1 MVWKYC
7 AGINLSKRNTKCVL
21 QCVLL
26 SSKRMN
32 NSILRTLIHILYD
45 DIRKLK
51 QMHIKVSGVSYT
63 SYAINYSPSPSDFYF
78 PMDLRSLSSSTIS
91 CQALLSFLYPLQSL
105 LCVCTSGCFFFS
117 SSYMFEFLRSPGG
130 MSGYAVDYFH
140 QCMYKLLSA

>member
-91 CQALLSFLYPLQSL
+91 CQALLSFCTPCSPFYVSVLQA
-105 LCVCTSGCFFFS
+105 VFFS